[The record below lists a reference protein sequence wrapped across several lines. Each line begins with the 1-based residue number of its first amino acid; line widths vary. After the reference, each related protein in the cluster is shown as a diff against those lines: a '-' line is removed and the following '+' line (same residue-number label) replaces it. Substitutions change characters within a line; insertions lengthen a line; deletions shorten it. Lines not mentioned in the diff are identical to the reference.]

1 MSSQSTCENE
11 RPQPPA
17 EAFPPV
23 GRCLPEILEH
33 PTADINATRPEI
45 GPHGPPAASADV
57 EPTEVVMT
65 VMTPVTAMPVA
76 MTMATVH
83 AVTTM
88 ATMPAMPTTVATV
101 TTSRSGGDG
110 SSGQSERGS
119 SCESDFAKH
128 TCTFHLLGVIA

>member
-65 VMTPVTAMPVA
+65 VMTVTPVTAMTVA
-76 MTMATVH
+76 VATVH
-83 AVTTM
+83 AVSAM
-88 ATMPAMPTTVATV
+88 AMPVSAAMTTV